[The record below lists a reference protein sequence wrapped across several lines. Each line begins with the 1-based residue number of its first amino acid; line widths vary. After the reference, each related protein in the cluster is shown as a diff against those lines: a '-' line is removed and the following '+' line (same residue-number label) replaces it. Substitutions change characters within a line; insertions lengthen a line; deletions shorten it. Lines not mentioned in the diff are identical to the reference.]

1 MKQKITW
8 SGRAR
13 FYLKWP
19 LFLLILMLI
28 MDAVIVFVSPKAGLI
43 AAGFT
48 VIYLSIFFVLF
59 FIYKPA
65 IMKELVAFASQYGQI
80 QRHMLETFDIPYGI
94 LDVEGRIIWMNYA
107 MQNVFHKD
115 ARYNRTIN
123 DVIKEIKLS
132 MLPHA
137 DQTLSVTSTIEEKDY
152 RIEIKRIR
160 IDEWQSTTD
169 LISVPEEQSFLYT
182 VYLYDI
188 TELNKYIRM
197 NEEQQLVVGLVYID
211 NYEEVLDSMDD
222 VRRSL
227 LLALV
232 DRKINK
238 FISKYQGIVK
248 KLEKD
253 KYYLVI
259 QKKYLQEMQ
268 KTRFDLLEDVKTVN
282 VGNDMKLTISIG
294 IGINGDTYLENY
306 NFAHAAM
313 DLALGRGGDQAVIN
327 DQNQFSYFGGKSL
340 QIQKNTRVRA
350 RVKAQALLE
359 FINSCDDLIIMGH
372 KVTDIDT
379 FGAAIGIYRAAKHA
393 GKRAYILI
401 DKNSHS
407 IHPYLSIFNDSKEY
421 EPDMFISHSQADSIM
436 DSHTILVVVDTNRP
450 SNSEYPALLDR
461 AETIVVFDHH
471 RQGSDVI
478 KNATLS
484 YIEPYAS
491 SACEMI
497 AEILQYFDD
506 GIKLPS
512 NEADCVYAGI
522 IVDTNNF
529 LAKTGIRTFE
539 AAAYLRRCGADV
551 SRVRK
556 MMRNDI
562 TDYKARAEA
571 IYNSSLYREY
581 YAIGSLNSENLESPT
596 IVGAQAANEL
606 LNMVGVKASFIL
618 SNYHNTIFISAR
630 SIDEVNV
637 QIIMERLGGGGHM
650 NIAGAQLKDITIEE
664 AMIKLKNTLDIMI
677 EEKAI

>member
-1 MKQKITW
+1 M
-8 SGRAR
+8 
-13 FYLKWP
+13 
-19 LFLLILMLI
+19 LILSI
-28 MDAVIVFVSPKAGLI
+28 VMDAVLLFVSPKASLI
-43 AAGFT
+43 ASGFT
-48 VIYLSIFFVLF
+48 LFYLLIGFVLL
-59 FIYKPA
+59 FIYKPS
-65 IMKELVAFASQYGQI
+65 IMKELVSFASQYGQV
-80 QRHMLETFDIPYGI
+80 QQQMLETFDIPYGI
-94 LDVEGRIIWMNYA
+94 LDTDGKVVWMNYA
-107 MQNVFHKD
+107 MQDVFEKD
-115 ARYNRTIN
+115 NRFHRPIT
-123 DVIKEIKLS
+123 DVIRTVPVS
-132 MLPHA
+132 SLPDYDA
-137 DQTLSVTSTIEEKDY
+137 VFSTETVLHGKNY
-152 RIEIKRIR
+152 RVEVKRIR
-160 IDEWQSTTD
+160 IDEWHSGTD
-169 LISVPEEQSFLYT
+169 LIEIPHEQAFLYT
-182 VYLYDI
+182 IYLYDI
-188 TELNKYIRM
+188 TELKRM
-197 NEEQQLVVGLVYID
+197 IALSEDQQLVVGLVYID
-211 NYEEVLDSMDD
+211 NYEEVLESMDD

-232 DRKINK
+232 DRKINR
-238 FISKYQGIVK
+238 FVSKHQGIVK

-253 KYYLVI
+253 KYYMII
-259 QKKYLQEMQ
+259 QKKYLKEMEQ
-268 KTRFDLLEDVKTVN
+268 SRFDLLDDVKTVN
-282 VGNDMKLTISIG
+282 VGNDMKITVSIG
-294 IGINGDTYLENY
+294 IGMSGESYSDNY

-327 DQNQFSYFGGKSL
+327 NDNQISYFGGKSL

-359 FINSCDDLIIMGH
+359 FINACDNLIIMGH

-379 FGAAIGIYRAAKHA
+379 LGAAIGIFRAAKHA
-393 GKRAYILI
+393 GKKAYILI

-407 IHPYLSIFNDSKEY
+407 ILPYLSSFTSSKDY
-421 EPDMFISHSQADSIM
+421 DPSMFISKSEADSLINPQ
-436 DSHTILVVVDTNRP
+436 TILVVVDTNRP
-450 SNSEYPALLDR
+450 SNSEYPVLLEK

-471 RQGSDVI
+471 RQGQEVI

-506 GIKLPS
+506 GIKLPPI
-512 NEADCVYAGI
+512 EADCVYAGI

-562 TDYKARAEA
+562 SDYKARAEA
-571 IYNSSLYREY
+571 IYNSKLYKEC
-581 YAIGSLNSENLESPT
+581 YAIGSLNSEGLDSPT

-618 SNYHNTIFISAR
+618 SSYQNAIFISAR

-637 QIIMERLGGGGHM
+637 QIVMERLGGGGHM
-650 NIAGAQLKDITIEE
+650 NIAGAQLKNISIEDAE
-664 AMIKLKNTLDIMI
+664 KKLKETLDIMI